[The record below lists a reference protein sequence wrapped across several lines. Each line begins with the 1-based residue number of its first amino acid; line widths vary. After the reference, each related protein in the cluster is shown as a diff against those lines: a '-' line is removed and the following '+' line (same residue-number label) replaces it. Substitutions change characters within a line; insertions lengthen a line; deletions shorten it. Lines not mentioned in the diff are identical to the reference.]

1 MEDVVIRTLEKV
13 SLRDPVLVE
22 GLPGVGNVG
31 KLAAD
36 YLREQLPAKPL
47 ATIFSKFFPPQVY
60 VSEEGIIRLVSNDLY
75 YWTAPSTAAHDV
87 LVLGGDYQGIS
98 PEGQYEITERVL
110 DYCHE
115 LGVKEVFTLA
125 GFAQGKVVETPRVL
139 GAATHPSRVESL
151 KKFGVV
157 FSRNDPGGGLIG
169 ASGLFLGLGRLY
181 GMEGACLMGETSG
194 YFVDPRSAEAVL
206 KVLSR
211 VLHLEID
218 FTALES
224 KAQEIDR
231 IAQKIH
237 EAEQRTTEPTAPGGA
252 PPREDLGYIG

>member
-1 MEDVVIRTLEKV
+1 VEDVVIRTLEKV
-13 SLRDPVLVE
+13 ELREPILVE

-36 YLREQLPAKPL
+36 YLRDQLPTRPL

-60 VSEEGIIRLVSNDLY
+60 VGEDGVIRLVSNDLS
-75 YWTAPSTAAHDV
+75 YWKAPAAGHHDV

-110 DYCHE
+110 HYCYE
-115 LGVKEVFTLA
+115 LGVREVFTLA
-125 GFAQGKVVETPRVL
+125 GFAQGRVVEEPRVL
-139 GAATHPSRVESL
+139 GAATNLARVHSL
-151 KKFGVV
+151 SKAGVV

-169 ASGLFLGLGRLY
+169 ASGLFLGLGRLF

-206 KVLSR
+206 KVLGR
-211 VLHLEID
+211 VLDLQID
-218 FTALES
+218 FTALEA
-224 KAQEIDR
+224 KAKEIDR

-237 EAEQRTTEPTAPGGA
+237 EAEQRTTEPTPTPGTT
-252 PPREDLGYIG
+252 PREDLGYIG

>member
-13 SLRDPVLVE
+13 ALHEPILVE

-31 KLAAD
+31 KLAAV
-36 YLREQLPAKPL
+36 YLKEQLPAKPL
-47 ATIFSKFFPPQVY
+47 ATVYSKFFPPQVY

-75 YWTAPSTAAHDV
+75 YWKAGGKAERDV
-87 LVLGGDYQGIS
+87 LILGGDYQGIS

-110 DYCHE
+110 DYCRG
-115 LGVKEVFTLA
+115 LGVKEVYTLA
-125 GFAQGKVVETPRVL
+125 GFAQGKVVEQPRVL
-139 GAATHPSRVESL
+139 GAATLPARVEAL
-151 KKFGVV
+151 KKLGVV

-211 VLHLEID
+211 VLHVEID

-237 EAEQRTTEPTAPGGA
+237 EAEQRSAEPSAPSGG